1 MRYNMSLDKLYY
13 SIGEASRLSG
23 VPETTLRYWDSRGI
37 LSPSRRDGK
46 RRYYTARDIEKARR
60 IKELT
65 DGGLTLEGAAKKL
78 AGKSRVPPEAVQE
91 IREIIALV
99 TKLREGKP
107 GGKKTGKERESER
120 REGIFG

>member
-1 MRYNMSLDKLYY
+1 MSLDKLYY
-13 SIGEASRLSG
+13 SIGEAARLSG
-23 VPETTLRYWDSRGI
+23 VPETTLRYWDGKGI

-65 DGGLTLEGAAKKL
+65 DAGLTLEGAVKKL
-78 AGKSRVPPEAVQE
+78 AGKSKVPPEAVQE

-99 TKLREGKP
+99 ARLREGKS
-107 GGKKTGKERESER
+107 GAKKEKPAAKEREGGH